1 MPSFK
6 SETLSTSHPLHL
18 IAAARMV
25 RMISLVPEKVRQ
37 PLFKFNGLAQ
47 CESGLQAQWLME
59 RDGKSFFI
67 SVWAQY
73 GTGKLDVRAESALW
87 SAGDCE
93 ADGAFTLYST
103 TLKNFDA
110 LVNVINAN

>member
-6 SETLSTSHPLHL
+6 SETLSVSHPLHL
-18 IAAARMV
+18 VAAARMV

-37 PLFKFNGLAQ
+37 PHFRFNRLAQ

-59 RDGKSFFI
+59 RDGKSYLI

-73 GTGKLDVRAESALW
+73 DTSKLDVRAESALW
-87 SAGDCE
+87 SVGDCE

-103 TLKNFDA
+103 ALKLFDA
-110 LVNVINAN
+110 LANVINAN